1 MFCTSFINSLIL
13 ADVQLVDLPKST
25 EAAPEVDQAKQKQLQ
40 ENIKQSTEG
49 ADFGIK
55 KISESQKFLA
65 VST

>member
-49 ADFGIK
+49 ADFCIK

>member
-1 MFCTSFINSLIL
+1 M
-13 ADVQLVDLPKST
+13 QLVDLPKST
-25 EAAPEVDQAKQKQLQ
+25 EAAPEVDQAKQNQLQ

-49 ADFGIK
+49 ADFCIK